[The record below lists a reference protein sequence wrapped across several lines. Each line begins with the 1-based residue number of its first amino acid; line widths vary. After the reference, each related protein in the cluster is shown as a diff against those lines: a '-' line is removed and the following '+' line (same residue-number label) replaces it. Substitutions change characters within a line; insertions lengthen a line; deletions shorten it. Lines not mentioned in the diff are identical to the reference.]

1 MSALAN
7 TAAIYQ
13 NDTNDDDTRYI
24 ILRISTLHSL
34 QNVHKMTTPALQ
46 RVRGGGEI
54 VGPDE
59 KQSYKIV
66 LSVMAAVVPYPASI
80 KPIA

>member
-13 NDTNDDDTRYI
+13 NDANDDDTRYI
-24 ILRISTLHSL
+24 ILRISTLHFL
-34 QNVHKMTTPALQ
+34 QNVHKTTTPALQ
-46 RVRGGGEI
+46 RVRGGEI

-59 KQSYKIV
+59 KQSYKIA